1 MFPYDFRDDRMMKQ
15 LKEITQRIISIYPE
29 LHTDVASL
37 THNLINKV
45 INNLNNKTSQFSKKF
60 LPIAIDTL
68 VFNMIVHVTQ
78 DLTAT
83 CSSRC

>member
-29 LHTDVASL
+29 LHSDVASL

-45 INNLNNKTSQFSKKF
+45 TINSDNDALYALLEYHV
-60 LPIAIDTL
+60 LPKWKI
-68 VFNMIVHVTQ
+68 
-78 DLTAT
+78 
-83 CSSRC
+83 

>member
-29 LHTDVASL
+29 LQADVASL

-45 INNLNNKTSQFSKKF
+45 NKFCRASLNQVFSIKSLAEIYFLATKTMWCE
-60 LPIAIDTL
+60 TL
-68 VFNMIVHVTQ
+68 IH
-78 DLTAT
+78 
-83 CSSRC
+83 

>member
-29 LHTDVASL
+29 LQTDFASL

-45 INNLNNKTSQFSKKF
+45 SNSINDQLHPTCTLYNKKIKHNWILSLS
-60 LPIAIDTL
+60 I
-68 VFNMIVHVTQ
+68 
-78 DLTAT
+78 
-83 CSSRC
+83 

>member
-29 LHTDVASL
+29 LHSDVASL

-45 INNLNNKTSQFSKKF
+45 TVNSDN
-60 LPIAIDTL
+60 DTL
-68 VFNMIVHVTQ
+68 YALLEYHV
-78 DLTAT
+78 L
-83 CSSRC
+83 SKWKI